1 MTRTHLDLVPLQK
14 FVIGYDQL
22 FHDMDK
28 MYTNSTSNNTYPP
41 YNIVKEVDNDFT
53 ISLAVAG
60 FKMDD
65 LDIIHEGNKLSI
77 QGEVKKDDAAIQ
89 EYLYKGIANRSFMRV
104 FTIAEYMDVTGASLE
119 FGILTIY
126 IKRNIPERLQP
137 RKIEIKN

>member
-1 MTRTHLDLVPLQK
+1 
-14 FVIGYDQL
+14 
-22 FHDMDK
+22 MDK

-41 YNIVKEVDNDFT
+41 YNIVKAGDNDFT

-77 QGEVKKDDAAIQ
+77 QGEVKKDDTAIQ